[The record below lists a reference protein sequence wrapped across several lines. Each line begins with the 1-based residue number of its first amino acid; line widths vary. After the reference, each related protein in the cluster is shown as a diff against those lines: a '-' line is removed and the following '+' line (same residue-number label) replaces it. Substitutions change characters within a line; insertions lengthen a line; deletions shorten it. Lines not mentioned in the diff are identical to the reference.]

1 MVSDPYLG
9 NYTTCVSARSTDKEI
24 LQKAQDGGIATALMV
39 YALEQ
44 GIIDGTIVAGEG
56 DRPWQPRPFVAM
68 SREGILKAQGTKYN
82 ISPQISWLKEATRSF
97 GLDKVGVTG
106 VCCQMQAVRKAQLYP
121 INMRDVP
128 GKIAFTVGL
137 FCMENF
143 PYKSLQT
150 LVEDHAGQ
158 NLSSVKKMEIGKGKF
173 WVYTERGNV
182 VSLPHQGDPQV
193 RAARLPRLPR
203 LCLQPRRH
211 LDRLGRK
218 PRWLV
223 HGLHPHQ
230 GGERRLVQGGRRGFV
245 RDEAHRGGQARPRAR
260 HEAREGEDRQ
270 EPKDGRGAQ
279 DLRRQQGA
287 AGPLHLKLI
296 FFSSSKL
303 FALSTANMGM
313 E

>member
-1 MVSDPYLG
+1 MVADPYLG
-9 NYTTCVSARSTDKEI
+9 NYTTCVSARSTDEEI
-24 LQKAQDGGIATALMV
+24 LRKAQDGGIATALMV

-68 SREGILKAQGTKYN
+68 TREDILKAQGTKYN

-143 PYKSLQT
+143 PYKSMQT

-182 VSLPHQGDPQV
+182 VSLPLKVTRKYEQPGCHV
-193 RAARLPRLPR
+193 
-203 LCLQPRRH
+203 CLDYVSNLADISTGSVGSP
-211 LDRLGRK
+211 
-218 PRWLV
+218 
-223 HGLHPHQ
+223 
-230 GGERRLVQGGRRGFV
+230 
-245 RDEAHRGGQARPRAR
+245 
-260 HEAREGEDRQ
+260 
-270 EPKDGRGAQ
+270 DGWSTVFIRTKKGNDVWSKAV
-279 DLRRQQGA
+279 A
-287 AGPLHLKLI
+287 AGLFETKPIEEVKPGLELVTKLAKEKI
-296 FFSSSKL
+296 DKNRKTVEERKTFGVNK
-303 FALSTANMGM
+303 ALRDPYS
-313 E
+313 

>member
-1 MVSDPYLG
+1 MVTDPYLG
-9 NYTTCVSARSTDKEI
+9 KYTTCVSARSTDKEI

-143 PYKSLQT
+143 PYKSIQT

-158 NLSSVKKMEIGKGKF
+158 NLSSVKKMAIGKGKF

-182 VSLPHQGDPQV
+182 VSLPLKVTHKYEQPGCHV
-193 RAARLPRLPR
+193 
-203 LCLQPRRH
+203 CLDYVSNLADISTGSVGSP
-211 LDRLGRK
+211 
-218 PRWLV
+218 
-223 HGLHPHQ
+223 
-230 GGERRLVQGGRRGFV
+230 
-245 RDEAHRGGQARPRAR
+245 
-260 HEAREGEDRQ
+260 
-270 EPKDGRGAQ
+270 DGWSTVFIRTKKGNEVWSKAV
-279 DLRRQQGA
+279 A
-287 AGPLHLKLI
+287 AGLFETKPIEDVKPGLELVTKLAKEKI
-296 FFSSSKL
+296 DKNRKTVEERKTFGVNK
-303 FALSTANMGM
+303 ALRDPYA
-313 E
+313 